1 MSTFSELFP
10 VAHQKL
16 SKEAIAKFD
25 ETLESEFMAIM
36 DFLHIEPE
44 FASSL
49 RGKGQPSF
57 PSPAYIEKCAQ
68 KFVEGR
74 KLPTLQ
80 WSDKTSD
87 PLLSIAL
94 KTFLEL
100 DNSEINEAI
109 EIHKKLMII
118 ENKIGEILE
127 SYISMKSSSNG
138 WVWCSGSIVKTV
150 DFIRKTADGTYE
162 ILQIKNKDVSENSTS
177 IKGRGKIPMW
187 KRLKGK
193 KAKSNWTSYP
203 DNALEELMSERDF
216 INFATKK
223 LLEIK
228 KAQEASDT

>member
-1 MSTFSELFP
+1 MSAFSKHFSDTN
-10 VAHQKL
+10 QKL
-16 SKEAIAKFD
+16 SREAIAKFD
-25 ETLESEFMAIM
+25 ETLESEFMTIM

-44 FASSL
+44 FAASL

-74 KLPTLQ
+74 KLPILQ

-100 DNSEINEAI
+100 DNSEIEAAI

-127 SYISMKSSSNG
+127 SYISMKSASSG
-138 WVWCSGSIVKTV
+138 WVWCSGSIVRTV
-150 DFIRKTADGTYE
+150 DFIRKSGDGTYE

-177 IKGRGKIPMW
+177 VKGRGKIPMW

-193 KAKSNWTSYP
+193 KAKSNWASYP
-203 DNALEELMSERDF
+203 DNSLEELMSEKDF
-216 INFATKK
+216 INFAKKK

-228 KAQEASDT
+228 KAQENGET